1 MLEALKF
8 VQNTAVLAIERL
20 IQKAD
25 PESTESSSPRF

>member
-1 MLEALKF
+1 VIEEDGLQMLEALKF

-25 PESTESSSPRF
+25 P